1 MNKSVALGSAVAL
14 YLLGL
19 ATAQAADLAAGK
31 GKFATCIACHGPQG
45 QGTPISP
52 IPIAGRAAEEIAG
65 LLERYRGG
73 ETIGPQSP
81 LMFPHAGALS
91 DQDISN
97 VAAYINTL

>member
-1 MNKSVALGSAVAL
+1 MNKRVALGSTLAL

-19 ATAQAADLAAGK
+19 AAVQAADPAAGK

-52 IPIAGRAAEEIAG
+52 VPIAGRAAEEIAG
-65 LLERYRGG
+65 LLQRYRAG

-81 LMFPHAGALS
+81 LMFPQVGGLS
-91 DQDISN
+91 DQDILNLS
-97 VAAYINTL
+97 AYINTL